1 MGGVNTNDQLMSCQK
16 FPGNLIDGGC
26 FLFWFVE
33 GSHCEYLDIAA
44 VPTKYKEQQPKG
56 VPHWPIKN
64 LNGTFSARERPVG
77 QKPNATKIFDR
88 VQHLVVKSETRGY
101 CKNECGGKVKYK
113 CFKCDIFHCIDC
125 FLNYHTLKS
134 TWNNSL

>member
-1 MGGVNTNDQLMSCQK
+1 MVDVFFFDLLKEAIVNTWILQQFQPNTKNSSQK
-16 FPGNLIDGGC
+16 EFRID
-26 FLFWFVE
+26 L
-33 GSHCEYLDIAA
+33 S
-44 VPTKYKEQQPKG
+44 
-56 VPHWPIKN
+56 KN

-134 TWNNSL
+134 T